1 VRHYADVLFDTERW
15 PDQCASGDDG
25 IYHLEPDKSKD
36 DDFDKRMDFA
46 GKKPEAKEGGA
57 VVRKWVKFGHYPLGA
72 IMINTFYNPHGDT
85 GYSELTDPKTDKF
98 CSQIGGKGKYK
109 DYCVVTRVNDEHHD
123 KWEAFTGQILSKPE
137 EICRASGKMAYLDP
151 SKGWQH
157 MYFKDGKTHNE
168 HLQVYH
174 VWSRLVSKSCDDI
187 KAEHKK
193 DQALIYGEVEI
204 PADLEVID
212 GKMGNQS
219 ESSATRLRR

>member
-1 VRHYADVLFDTERW
+1 M
-15 PDQCASGDDG
+15 G
-25 IYHLEPDKSKD
+25 
-36 DDFDKRMDFA
+36 DFA
-46 GKKPEAKEGGA
+46 GAKPPKPGEPKKNS
-57 VVRKWVKFGHYPLGA
+57 VVTAWVKSGHYPLGA

-85 GYSELTDPKTDKF
+85 GYAELTDPKTDKF
-98 CSQIGGKGKYK
+98 CSQIHGKGKYK

-123 KWEAFTGQILSKPE
+123 KWEDFTGQILSKPE

-157 MYFKDGKTHNE
+157 MNFKDGKTHNE

-174 VWSRLVSKSCDDI
+174 VWSRLLSKSCEYI
-187 KAEHKK
+187 KAEQKK
-193 DQALIYGEVEI
+193 DQALIHGKVQRL
-204 PADLEVID
+204 ADLEVID